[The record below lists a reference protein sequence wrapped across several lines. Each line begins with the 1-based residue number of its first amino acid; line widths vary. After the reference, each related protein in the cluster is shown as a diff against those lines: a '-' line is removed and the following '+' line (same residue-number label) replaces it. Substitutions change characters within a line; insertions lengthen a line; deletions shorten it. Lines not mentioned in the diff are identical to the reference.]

1 MPRPRYRVGLTD
13 GWYGIRACFDPHL
26 EALIDQGRILVGQK
40 LHIQTAEVSRLAR
53 TPPQLAPRIPP

>member
-40 LHIQTAEVSRLAR
+40 LHIQTAEVGRRPHPATR
-53 TPPQLAPRIPP
+53 APRIPP